1 MHCPRPCWDWMSR
14 ARAGEPLARAR
25 ILRIATRRT
34 ESANRRL
41 VQQNEWMRS
50 CTDEAQVL
58 FLSATLCAGIAVLCY
73 LFFGP

>member
-1 MHCPRPCWDWMSR
+1 M
-14 ARAGEPLARAR
+14 
-25 ILRIATRRT
+25 
-34 ESANRRL
+34 

-50 CTDEAQVL
+50 RTDEAQVL